1 MGALWN
7 SFKIAFSMY
16 SKIPMPQSAWSK
28 ENMRYVM
35 CFFPLVGMVS
45 GALTIGW
52 MALLPFLH
60 LDGGGFGLGAAVF
73 TLIPVAVTG
82 GIHLDGFLDTSDA
95 LGSWQEPER
104 RLEILKDS
112 CAGAF
117 AVIMG
122 CVYFALSLGVYTT
135 FQDVALAIWREGS
148 FGDMRILFQAAC
160 VYMISRSL
168 SGLAIVTRPMAK
180 NTGLAAAFSDGAQ
193 KRTVAVTMA
202 FYLVVCCA
210 AVLFFNP
217 LPGAVSLLVGLAIY
231 IYYGFMAKS
240 KFGGVTGDLAGWF
253 VQVIELGMLLALT
266 VATLLIGGTGWN

>member
-16 SKIPMPQSAWSK
+16 SKIPMPQSEWSK

-35 CFFPLVGMVS
+35 CFFPLVGLVS

-52 MALLPFLH
+52 VALLPILR
-60 LDGGGFGLGAAVF
+60 LDGGGFGLGAAVLA
-73 TLIPVAVTG
+73 LIPVAVTG

-122 CVYFALSLGVYTT
+122 CVYFALSLGAYTA
-135 FQDVALAIWREGS
+135 FQDAALEIWEKGS
-148 FGDMRILFQAAC
+148 FGDMRIVFQAAC
-160 VYMISRSL
+160 LYIISRSL

-193 KRTVAVTMA
+193 KRTVAVTMVV
-202 FYLVVCCA
+202 YLVVCCA
-210 AVLFFNP
+210 AVLALNP
-217 LPGAVSLLVGLAIY
+217 LPGAVSLLVGLAVY
-231 IYYGFMAKS
+231 MYYGSMAKS

-253 VQVIELGMLLALT
+253 VQAAELGMLLALT
-266 VATLLIGGTGWN
+266 VATLLTGGIA

>member
-16 SKIPMPQSAWSK
+16 SKIPMPSSPWDK

-35 CFFPLVGMVS
+35 CFLPLVGVVI
-45 GALTIGW
+45 GALTVGW
-52 MALLPFLH
+52 MALLGVLH
-60 LDGGGFGLGAAVF
+60 LDGGGFGLGAAV
-73 TLIPVAVTG
+73 LAMIPVAVSG

-95 LGSWQEPER
+95 LGSWQEPEK

-112 CAGAF
+112 RAGAF

-135 FQDVALAIWREGS
+135 FQDTALTVWRDGR
-148 FGDMRILFQAAC
+148 FADTRILFQLAC
-160 VYMISRSL
+160 IYVFSRAL

-193 KRTVAVTMA
+193 KKVVAVTMVC
-202 FYLVVCCA
+202 YLVVVSG
-210 AVLFFNP
+210 AVLFLDP
-217 LPGAVSLLVGLAIY
+217 VPGVVCLAVGFLAY
-231 IYYGFMAKS
+231 GYYCAMAQKN
-240 KFGGVTGDLAGWF
+240 FGGITGDFAGWF
-253 VQVIELGMLLALT
+253 VQVVELAMALALT
-266 VATLLIGGTGWN
+266 VAVRAGGV